1 MARRKIERNVT
12 KQSKNDNLH
21 KAKTAKNDE
30 FYTTKES
37 IETELKHYWPHFKDK
52 IIYCNCD
59 DPYESEFFKY
69 FMIRFNLLGLKGLY
83 ATCYEG
89 SQVSQHQL
97 QVFDD
102 DDYKGIPYKIE
113 IYQEDIDKLL
123 AENNDTLSQDTIQHY
138 IKSHN
143 KAERLE
149 GNGSFD
155 SPECIELLKKSNI
168 LVTNPPFSNFRN
180 FVAMLQEYQKDF
192 IIWGNNNA
200 ITYKEVFPLI
210 KENKMWLGYTANKTC
225 VFKMPPSYEK
235 WDEKLTAK
243 YNDGFKYGKVPS
255 ISVFTNLDIPKRHE
269 DLIVWKKY
277 SPEEYPHYD
286 NYDAINVDKVAE
298 IPCDY
303 CESWGLY
310 HEEFEV
316 LDKAQWEEVRREPKD
331 DTELIYIIP
340 AKGTELRQALHEHT
354 EGYKE
359 EIEAE
364 LANAIYCSGCMGV
377 PITVLDKYNPEQLE
391 IVKFRKGDD
400 EKDLTYTPYADTLNR
415 QPTTDNYALLQNS
428 GSQDIVTESSE
439 SLSHSSTSGVQSN
452 SELSDTNTISAET
465 EAKESIMVS
474 LNIKERASTNES
486 LSKRHCNGC
495 MGVPITVLDKYN
507 PEQLEIINP
516 LDYKIDVS
524 IDKPQKDNIIA
535 NARMQECKN
544 ARMQECKNA
553 RMQILAPGADGW
565 HVNGKR
571 KYARIFVRKVL

>member
-1 MARRKIERNVT
+1 MPYGKEKNRKDVT
-12 KQSKNDNLH
+12 KQAKNDNLH

-37 IETELKHYWPHFKDK
+37 IETELKHYWPHFKGK

-102 DDYKGIPYKIE
+102 EDRYGIPYKIE
-113 IYQEDIDKLL
+113 IYQKDINELL
-123 AENNDTLSQDTIQHY
+123 AENNGTLSQETIQLY
-138 IKSHN
+138 IKKHK
-143 KAERLE
+143 KAEQLK
-149 GNGSFD
+149 GDGSFD
-155 SPECIELLKKSNI
+155 SPECIELLKKADIICS
-168 LVTNPPFSNFRN
+168 NPPFSRFRSYCEL
-180 FVAMLQEYQKDF
+180 LQTYQKNF

-200 ITYKEVFPLI
+200 ITYKEIFPLI

-269 DLIVWKKY
+269 DLIIWKKY

-310 HEEFEV
+310 PEEYEV
-316 LDKAQWEEVRREPKD
+316 LDKTQWEEVRRERKD
-331 DTELIYIIP
+331 DTELIYVIP
-340 AKGTELRQALHEHT
+340 AKDTELRQALHEHS

-359 EIEAE
+359 EIEHV
-364 LANAIYCSGCMGV
+364 LAKSIY
-377 PITVLDKYNPEQLE
+377 
-391 IVKFRKGDD
+391 
-400 EKDLTYTPYADTLNR
+400 
-415 QPTTDNYALLQNS
+415 
-428 GSQDIVTESSE
+428 
-439 SLSHSSTSGVQSN
+439 
-452 SELSDTNTISAET
+452 
-465 EAKESIMVS
+465 
-474 LNIKERASTNES
+474 
-486 LSKRHCNGC
+486 CNGC
-495 MGVPITVLDKYN
+495 MGVPITVTDKLN
-507 PEQLEIINP
+507 PEQFEIVNANTIKNKENVP
-516 LDYKIDVS
+516 NKDHGLIKDKEGQISQKVLD
-524 IDKPQKDNIIA
+524 KDA
-535 NARMQECKN
+535 VVDNALSNRIESN
-544 ARMQECKNA
+544 RIES
-553 RMQILAPGADGW
+553 RI
-565 HVNGKR
+565 V
-571 KYARIFVRKVL
+571 YARIVIRKIL

>member
-12 KQSKNDNLH
+12 KQAKNDNLH

-69 FMIRFNLLGLKGLY
+69 FMIRFNLLGLKGLF

-102 DDYKGIPYKIE
+102 DDYKGTPYKIE

-123 AENNDTLSQDTIQHY
+123 AENNDTLSQETIQHY

-143 KAERLE
+143 KAERLV

-155 SPECIELLKKSNI
+155 SHECIELLEKSDI

-310 HEEFEV
+310 PEEYEA
-316 LDKAQWEEVRREPKD
+316 LDKTQWEEVRREHKE
-331 DTELIYIIP
+331 DTELVELIYVIP

-364 LANAIYCSGCMGV
+364 LANTIYCSGCMGV

-415 QPTTDNYALLQNS
+415 QPTTDNRQPTTDNRQLRL
-428 GSQDIVTESSE
+428 TSE
-439 SLSHSSTSGVQSN
+439 FLS
-452 SELSDTNTISAET
+452 A
-465 EAKESIMVS
+465 
-474 LNIKERASTNES
+474 RY
-486 LSKRHCNGC
+486 CNGII
-495 MGVPITVLDKYN
+495 GVPITFLDKWS
-507 PEQLEIINP
+507 PEQFHVLGNE
-516 LDYKIDVS
+516 YS
-524 IDKPQKDNIIA
+524 FNIEKGRGYI
-535 NARMQECKN
+535 K
-544 ARMQECKNA
+544 
-553 RMQILAPGADGW
+553 
-565 HVNGKR
+565 GKR
-571 KYARIFVRKVL
+571 MYSRIFISKTL

>member
-1 MARRKIERNVT
+1 MRAENFLFIFKKSICLTARRKTERNVT
-12 KQSKNDNLH
+12 KQAKNDNLH

-37 IETELKHYWPHFKDK
+37 IETELKHYWDHFRGK

-102 DDYKGIPYKIE
+102 NDYKGTPYKIE
-113 IYQEDIDKLL
+113 IYQKDIDELL
-123 AENNDTLSQDTIQHY
+123 AENDDTLSQDTIQLY
-138 IKSHN
+138 IKKHN

-149 GNGSFD
+149 GDGSFD
-155 SPECIELLKKSNI
+155 SPECIGLLKKADIICS
-168 LVTNPPFSNFRN
+168 NPPFSRFRDYCE
-180 FVAMLQEYQKDF
+180 VLQSFHKQF

-200 ITYKEVFPLI
+200 ITYKEIFPLI

-310 HEEFEV
+310 PEEYEV
-316 LDKAQWEEVRREPKD
+316 LDKTQWEEIRREPKD
-331 DTELIYIIP
+331 ETELIYVIP
-340 AKGTELRQALHEHT
+340 AKGTELRQTLHEHS

-359 EIEAE
+359 EIEKALAE
-364 LANAIYCSGCMGV
+364 SIYCSGCMGV
-377 PITVLDKYNPEQLE
+377 PITVTDKLNPEQFE
-391 IVKFRKGDD
+391 IVN
-400 EKDLTYTPYADTLNR
+400 A
-415 QPTTDNYALLQNS
+415 
-428 GSQDIVTESSE
+428 
-439 SLSHSSTSGVQSN
+439 
-452 SELSDTNTISAET
+452 NTIKNNENVPN
-465 EAKESIMVS
+465 KDHG
-474 LNIKERASTNES
+474 LIKDKDGKISQ
-486 LSKRHCNGC
+486 K
-495 MGVPITVLDKYN
+495 VLDKDAVVDNTLSNRIESNRIESNRIESRTVYVR
-507 PEQLEIINP
+507 IVIR
-516 LDYKIDVS
+516 KI
-524 IDKPQKDNIIA
+524 
-535 NARMQECKN
+535 
-544 ARMQECKNA
+544 
-553 RMQILAPGADGW
+553 L
-565 HVNGKR
+565 
-571 KYARIFVRKVL
+571 

>member
-1 MARRKIERNVT
+1 MT
-12 KQSKNDNLH
+12 KQAKNDNLH

-37 IETELKHYWPHFKDK
+37 IESELKHYWDHFKGK

-155 SPECIELLKKSNI
+155 SPECIELLKKSDI

-269 DLIVWKKY
+269 DLIIWKKY

-310 HEEFEV
+310 PEEFEV

-340 AKGTELRQALHEHT
+340 AKGTELRQTLHEHS

-359 EIEAE
+359 KVEAE

-377 PITVLDKYNPEQLE
+377 PITVTDKLNPEQFE
-391 IVKFRKGDD
+391 IVN
-400 EKDLTYTPYADTLNR
+400 A
-415 QPTTDNYALLQNS
+415 
-428 GSQDIVTESSE
+428 
-439 SLSHSSTSGVQSN
+439 
-452 SELSDTNTISAET
+452 NTIKNNDNVPNKDHGLIKD
-465 EAKESIMVS
+465 KEGQISQ
-474 LNIKERASTNES
+474 K
-486 LSKRHCNGC
+486 
-495 MGVPITVLDKYN
+495 VLDKDTIADNTYKTRQDKTRQGLSMLALSSARYCN
-507 PEQLEIINP
+507 GVIGAPITFLDKWSPEQFRIKGLDRYIHDNPRYGHRFRIN
-516 LDYKIDVS
+516 D
-524 IDKPQKDNIIA
+524 
-535 NARMQECKN
+535 RET
-544 ARMQECKNA
+544 
-553 RMQILAPGADGW
+553 
-565 HVNGKR
+565 
-571 KYARIFVRKVL
+571 YARILIQKIL